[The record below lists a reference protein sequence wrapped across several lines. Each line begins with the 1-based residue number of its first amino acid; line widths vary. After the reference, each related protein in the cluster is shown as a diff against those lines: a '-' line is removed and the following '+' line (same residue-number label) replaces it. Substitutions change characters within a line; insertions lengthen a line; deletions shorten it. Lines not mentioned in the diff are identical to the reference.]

1 MQNEPFFHAN
11 QSSETIK
18 NLLFT
23 LGAKIDSVGEKVEVV
38 GEKVDI
44 VIAMSHEH
52 KSELRRTREV
62 LMKGI
67 FEATGVR
74 APICIVSCDVVG
86 APPSPSPHP
95 ALFR

>member
-1 MQNEPFFHAN
+1 MKAN
-11 QSSETIK
+11 TAALHRAER
-18 NLLFT
+18 NT
-23 LGAKIDSVGEKVEVV
+23 LRLIT
-38 GEKVDI
+38 
-44 VIAMSHEH
+44 MSDENRD
-52 KSELRRTREV
+52 ELRRTREV

>member
-1 MQNEPFFHAN
+1 MKKMESN
-11 QSSETIK
+11 
-18 NLLFT
+18 
-23 LGAKIDSVGEKVEVV
+23 LGAKIDSVDAKVDGV
-38 GEKVDI
+38 GAKVDI
-44 VIAMSHEH
+44 VIAMSHEQ